1 MVRYRCPECGA
12 EKRLEARF
20 GGEIVSVYC
29 LKHTGGVDAHVLPV
43 YMTMVAEPFT
53 EFGRREWVAVAA

>member
-20 GGEIVSVYC
+20 GGEIISVYC

-43 YMTMVAEPFT
+43 
-53 EFGRREWVAVAA
+53 